1 MSDAIEAVKWASR
14 GNGWAIAG
22 YVGDNPTEDEWTASD
37 ELPVWAWF
45 QTEAEARAALAIID
59 VLQNNLCS
67 DTYSFHVVAPG
78 DEVPTFGQQV
88 KAWGGPED
96 WPEVTE

>member
-1 MSDAIEAVKWASR
+1 MTDLSARWSLV
-14 GNGWAIAG
+14 G
-22 YVGDNPTEDEWTASD
+22 YAGDNPTEDGWEASD
-37 ELPVWAWF
+37 ELPTLEWF
-45 QTEAEARAALAIID
+45 ETKAEADAALVGVKCVTINFI
-59 VLQNNLCS
+59 S
-67 DTYSFHVVAPG
+67 DFYSFHVVAPG